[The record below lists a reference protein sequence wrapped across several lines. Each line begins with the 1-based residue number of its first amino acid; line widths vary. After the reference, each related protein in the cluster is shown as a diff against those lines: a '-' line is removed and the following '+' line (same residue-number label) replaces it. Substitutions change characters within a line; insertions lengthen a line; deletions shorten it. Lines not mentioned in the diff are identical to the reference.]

1 LTAVAEM
8 QLQFL
13 DKVYMPKN
21 KQVIVRRKAIFGDPH
36 NELPF
41 EQLPNRNNSGKS
53 SKVTDSQT
61 NIKKKTS

>member
-1 LTAVAEM
+1 
-8 QLQFL
+8 
-13 DKVYMPKN
+13 MPKN